1 MTTREC
7 VAERIRE
14 LCRERNLT
22 INALA
27 HSEGVSP
34 STLKS
39 ILNGASQN
47 PGVVTLKLICDG
59 LGITLTEFFATDT
72 FRSLEHEMY

>member
-1 MTTREC
+1 MTTIDC

-27 HSEGVSP
+27 HSAGVSP

-72 FRSLEHEMY
+72 FRSLEQEMY